1 MKTILMLCAL
11 SFGTTNA
18 AAADA
23 ADAPVIT
30 NVNGFND
37 SLIAGWP
44 EKPRA
49 IARAMFEK
57 YGAPD
62 TYSDRMLVWHDN
74 GAWKRTIVYRD
85 EVEHMFPVKHTDF
98 LEQTVAYKV
107 PLDKVGDLARFDGS
121 VIVDRTRGE
130 LSARCDKEENNRL
143 ALNMADEISRGKRS
157 VSDARAFLTKT
168 IAMRMA
174 GKSSESMDK
183 LSFTPASPV
192 DAADQDAGTIET
204 K

>member
-1 MKTILMLCAL
+1 MKTMLMLAVL
-11 SFGTTNA
+11 SFGA
-18 AAADA
+18 MGVLA

-37 SLIAGWP
+37 SLITAWP
-44 EKPRA
+44 EKPRV
-49 IARAMFEK
+49 IAHAMIDK

-85 EVEHMFPVKHTDF
+85 EVEHLFPVKHTDF

-107 PLDKVGDLARFDGS
+107 PVDKVGDLAKFDGS

-143 ALNMADEISRGKRS
+143 ALNLADEIARGKRS
-157 VSDARAFLTKT
+157 VTEARDFYTKT
-168 IAMRMA
+168 VATRMA
-174 GKSSESMDK
+174 GKSSDYMDK
-183 LSFTPASPV
+183 LSFTPASPASTV
-192 DAADQDAGTIET
+192 DPDAATIET